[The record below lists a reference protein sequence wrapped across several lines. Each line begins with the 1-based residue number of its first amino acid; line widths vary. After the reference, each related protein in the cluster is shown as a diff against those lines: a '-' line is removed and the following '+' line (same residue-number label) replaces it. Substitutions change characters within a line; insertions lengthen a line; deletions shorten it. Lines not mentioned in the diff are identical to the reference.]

1 MIASKLNLK
10 IAWGYLSEL
19 VLSGVMFGLLWL
31 VFGGE
36 TLRAFTAATA
46 NEWNDLTG
54 MLFSAA
60 LAIWITFV
68 NIRAMPFGEYLHK
81 IGAEKQITVAF
92 ICAMAV
98 FFCATITL
106 TVCAAVKRPEPAYA
120 ALFLLIYSLINTYT
134 MIQNSTLLI
143 KLYGKHNQLTKAL
156 GAEANDTPRVATQ
169 PPANES

>member
-1 MIASKLNLK
+1 MATSLNLK

-19 VLSGVMFGLLWL
+19 VLSGAMFGLLWL

-36 TLRAFTAATA
+36 SIRAFTTATA

-68 NIRAMPFGEYLHK
+68 NIRAMPFGDYLHR

-120 ALFLLIYSLINTYT
+120 AMFLLIYSLINTYT
-134 MIQNSTLLI
+134 MIRNSTLLI
-143 KLYGKHNQLTKAL
+143 KLYGKYNQLAKTVS
-156 GAEANDTPRVATQ
+156 AETMDTPRLAAQ
-169 PPANES
+169 PPGNES